1 VTTTT
6 TVHPNTTKPAPPA
19 PKVFNATITLT
30 EIQLDAFRTNISAD
44 VFQTESECKANKE
57 ANNLIPI
64 IVGCV
69 LAGMVVVVLVAY
81 LIGRRYNVNNYE
93 NLEEE

>member
-1 VTTTT
+1 M
-6 TVHPNTTKPAPPA
+6 
-19 PKVFNATITLT
+19 
-30 EIQLDAFRTNISAD
+30 
-44 VFQTESECKANKE
+44 
-57 ANNLIPI
+57 
-64 IVGCV
+64 GCV